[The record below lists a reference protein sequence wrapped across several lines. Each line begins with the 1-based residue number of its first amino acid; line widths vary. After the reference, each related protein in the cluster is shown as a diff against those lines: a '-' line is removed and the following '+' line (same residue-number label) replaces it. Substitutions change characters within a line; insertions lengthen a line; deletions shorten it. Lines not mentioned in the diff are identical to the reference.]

1 MKTKEEL
8 NNMYEL
14 PDEALE
20 QVEGGINWLK
30 FGQAILANGGGAIPA
45 LAELVSAIENGN
57 WPLVAI
63 LALRADISSIPIV
76 VKCLNIAK

>member
-1 MKTKEEL
+1 MKTQEEL

-20 QVEGGINWLK
+20 QVEGGINWPK
-30 FGQAILANGGGAIPA
+30 FGKEILSNGGGSIPA
-45 LAELVSAIENGN
+45 LAELVTAIESGN

-63 LALRADISSIPIV
+63 LALRADISCIPIV
-76 VKCLNIAK
+76 VKCFNIAK